1 MSFDRPLFLLVC
13 LLAPLELLIA
23 RKRLPRLRRSLEL
36 LAGPGR
42 REAAGSIY
50 SIASIYGALASA
62 LFLVS
67 AGLALAGPAWGSR
80 AVSTEVSGLEAA
92 FVLDVSRSM
101 EVREGG
107 ETRLSAARSV
117 VREILKAAPQAS
129 FSLVAAKGG
138 AVLLVPMTDDLD
150 AIDSA
155 LDYADPET
163 LSQAGTDLESG
174 IEEALDSFTDHEAR
188 GHLVILLSDGGEH
201 GAQALRAASKAAKK
215 QARILVIGV
224 GGSEALPVPGPGGRP
239 LLDSRG
245 SSILSALEPT
255 LLRAIAAASGGRYLE
270 ASEPD
275 SAAAI
280 RAELAIQGKGG
291 RRTDYEVQDRTE
303 LFAGLAALFLA
314 LRILASMLSVAGGR
328 P

>member
-1 MSFDRPLFLLVC
+1 
-13 LLAPLELLIA
+13 
-23 RKRLPRLRRSLEL
+23 
-36 LAGPGR
+36 
-42 REAAGSIY
+42 
-50 SIASIYGALASA
+50 
-62 LFLVS
+62 
-67 AGLALAGPAWGSR
+67 
-80 AVSTEVSGLEAA
+80 
-92 FVLDVSRSM
+92 M
-101 EVREGG
+101 EVRENGA
-107 ETRLSAARSV
+107 TRLATARSA
-117 VREILKAAPQAS
+117 VREMLKAAPQAS

-155 LDYADPET
+155 LDYADPDT

-174 IEEALDSFTDHEAR
+174 IEEALDSFTDREAR
-188 GHLVILLSDGGEH
+188 GHLIILLSDGGEH

-215 QARILVIGV
+215 RARILVIGV
-224 GGSEALPVPGPGGRP
+224 GGSEALPVPGSGGRP

-255 LLRAIAAASGGRYLE
+255 LLRAIAAASGGRYFE

-314 LRILASMLSVAGGR
+314 LRILASMLSVVGGR